1 MNTQQLEE
9 KSDSERLEME
19 QTIVELRT
27 RLSPGQ
33 LIDELLAY
41 TKDGGG
47 EFLSNLGRQATA
59 NPLPVTLIGA
69 GLSWFLFSKGQSQST
84 GAQSS
89 TGSARGYNGSDG
101 ATRNYGGIAGSVRRP
116 RIWPAKLGT
125 RPILPWTG

>member
-1 MNTQQLEE
+1 MNSQQLEAQ
-9 KSDSERLEME
+9 SESQRNAVEDTMG
-19 QTIVELRT
+19 ELRR

-69 GLSWFLFSKGQSQST
+69 GLGWFLFSKGQSQSN

-89 TGSARGYNGSDG
+89 QRSISGFGGSAGPTGNYADGNDLDSAGSD
-101 ATRNYGGIAGSVRRP
+101 
-116 RIWPAKLGT
+116 
-125 RPILPWTG
+125 